1 MNRNGHF
8 LLRTMCALLFILSA
22 SVFAADVPQNNS
34 LDNIVNAF
42 SSQTRAWEPI
52 IHNLT
57 LSLFWGLAT
66 ISFTWTFIQ
75 LVIKEGTGLVD
86 VLAEL
91 TRRVLL
97 IGFSIFLLNEAPNLA
112 RVLIDSFTHVG
123 VVISNNAVK
132 FSPSNVFELGTNIMA
147 IVWEGTSVWE
157 PIEALMMGLSALI
170 ILVCFAMMALDMCIT
185 IVSGYIIVSGG
196 IIAMGF
202 LGSEWTRD
210 NAINYFT
217 AVLGVA
223 FKMFVMQL
231 VFIVGY
237 TFIQQWGSAISGSSK
252 NTDLISLMGAC
263 IVFAGLMRE
272 IPSLAASLA
281 SGSFT
286 MKGGGVAAAAASFA
300 AGMAGGALLAGAAG
314 KQGFESLKS
323 LAGGEGNDTPQPS
336 SPQPQTMDTGPG
348 DDGKGFAEKMRASGA
363 SSTAPESSYSSPSAP
378 SRAANQTSTDTDDN
392 PKTKHR
398 ASGALKSVA
407 STTGGIA
414 KGALEHV
421 ANQHA
426 FGKLLAD
433 GARNL
438 GEKPVDPKTASP
450 EDIQRQL
457 DAALNKGRTTP
468 SPDDDVQPE
477 NNDRFRS
484 PPSSEF
490 TDNITSAENPYVKEE
505 EQDDSATGNRS

>member
-42 SSQTRAWEPI
+42 SSQTTAWEPI

-123 VVISNNAVK
+123 VVISKNAVK

-147 IVWEGTSVWE
+147 IVWEETSVWE

-348 DDGKGFAEKMRASGA
+348 DDGKGFAAKMQASAAESG
-363 SSTAPESSYSSPSAP
+363 SSSSSAP
-378 SRAANQTSTDTDDN
+378 SGATKPASTDTGSTAGKD
-392 PKTKHR
+392 KR
-398 ASGALKSVA
+398 GATAMAKSA
-407 STTGGIA
+407 ATTAGGMAKSTLQTI
-414 KGALEHV
+414 

-426 FGKLLAD
+426 FGKLLAE

-450 EDIQRQL
+450 EDIHRQL
-457 DAALNKGRTTP
+457 VAALNRKTSATP
-468 SPDDDVQPE
+468 VDNDVQPE
-477 NNDRFRS
+477 NNDQFRS
-484 PPSSEF
+484 SPSSEF

>member
-1 MNRNGHF
+1 
-8 LLRTMCALLFILSA
+8 MCGLLFFLSA
-22 SVFAADVPQNNS
+22 SAFAADVPQNNT
-34 LDNIVNAF
+34 LDSIILAF
-42 SSQTRAWEPI
+42 SSQATAWEPI

-66 ISFTWTFIQ
+66 ISFTWAFIQ
-75 LVIKEGTGLVD
+75 LVLKEGAGLVD

-97 IGFSIFLLNEAPNLA
+97 IGFSVYLMNEAPNLA
-112 RVLIDSFTHVG
+112 RALIDSFTHAG
-123 VVISNNAVK
+123 EVISGNVVK
-132 FSPSNVFELGTNIMA
+132 FSPSNVFELGLNIIA
-147 IVWEGTSVWE
+147 IAWDEVSFSE
-157 PIEALMMGLSALI
+157 PAESLMIFCSALI
-170 ILVCFAMMALDMCIT
+170 ILICFALMAMEMCIL

-237 TFIQQWGSAISGSSK
+237 SFISEWGSSIKSSSA
-252 NTDLISLMGAC
+252 NTDYIALIGAC

-272 IPSLAASLA
+272 IPSIAASLA
-281 SGSFT
+281 SGRFT
-286 MKGGGVAAAAASFA
+286 MQGGGVVAAATSFA
-300 AGMAGGALLAGAAG
+300 AGMAGGALLGAAAG
-314 KQGFESLKS
+314 KAGYDSLTGNGDS
-323 LAGGEGNDTPQPS
+323 GGGAGGDSPQPS
-336 SPQPQTMDTGPG
+336 TSPLKPIDTGPG
-348 DDGKGFAEKMRASGA
+348 DDGKGFAEKMQASGTSSSTPETSA
-363 SSTAPESSYSSPSAP
+363 SSSSAP
-378 SRAANQTSTDTDDN
+378 SGATKQASTDTDDN

-398 ASGALKSVA
+398 ASAALKNVA
-407 STTGGIA
+407 SATGGMT
-414 KGALEHV
+414 KGALEAV
-421 ANQHA
+421 ASQHA
-426 FGKLLAD
+426 FGRVLAD
-433 GARNL
+433 GAKKL
-438 GEKPVDPKTASP
+438 GEKPVDLSTASP

-457 DAALNKGRTTP
+457 DAAVTKPKASP
-468 SPDDDVQPE
+468 SPNDDVQPE

-490 TDNITSAENPYVKEE
+490 TDNITSAEKPYVKEE
-505 EQDDSATGNRS
+505 EQDTPDADNRT